1 MKVSIWITFG
11 LSFSI
16 VGWSNSSP
24 TPDAYDYS
32 SPLASGPDTEYS
44 YGSLVSADSGDYD
57 YYGSSADGPNCPIT
71 CIVLGSANCKK
82 RHEESGCTEEP
93 VSPDDKKNAGH
104 GGDGGKGGICGGIG
118 GDGGNGG
125 KGGGNGGNGG
135 DGGAIVGNGC
145 GGSKKESG
153 GSKKEQCPITCQVLN
168 SDNCKKRHKDSGCRE
183 QPVSPGGVN
192 QGNGGNTGNTAKN
205 SVGQSSPPG
214 RPGTGSLSTVPEGGM
229 GGNCKCNQKTYT
241 GSLNLEF
248 GWCQTRD
255 PVVKKFF
262 CYVDANSGCSD
273 KTKST
278 RDLNLYYS
286 FLACDLERID
296 GFVRPDSGDD
306 YYGDYTAAVAAD
318 SPVEVV
324 KEYDYGALG
333 SAPDTEYEYDSSVS
347 ADSAVSYD
355 TYDYSNVN

>member
-1 MKVSIWITFG
+1 VEA
-11 LSFSI
+11 L
-16 VGWSNSSP
+16 
-24 TPDAYDYS
+24 
-32 SPLASGPDTEYS
+32 
-44 YGSLVSADSGDYD
+44 
-57 YYGSSADGPNCPIT
+57 
-71 CIVLGSANCKK
+71 
-82 RHEESGCTEEP
+82 
-93 VSPDDKKNAGH
+93 
-104 GGDGGKGGICGGIG
+104 
-118 GDGGNGG
+118 
-125 KGGGNGGNGG
+125 
-135 DGGAIVGNGC
+135 
-145 GGSKKESG
+145 
-153 GSKKEQCPITCQVLN
+153 KKEQCPITCQVLN
-168 SDNCKKRHKDSGCRE
+168 SDNCKKRQKDSMCRE
-183 QPVSPGGVN
+183 QPVSPGGVS
-192 QGNGGNTGNTAKN
+192 QGNGGNTGNTGNTAN
-205 SVGQSSPPG
+205 NPVGQSSPP
-214 RPGTGSLSTVPEGGM
+214 GM
-229 GGNCKCNQKTYT
+229 GGNCKCNQKTFI